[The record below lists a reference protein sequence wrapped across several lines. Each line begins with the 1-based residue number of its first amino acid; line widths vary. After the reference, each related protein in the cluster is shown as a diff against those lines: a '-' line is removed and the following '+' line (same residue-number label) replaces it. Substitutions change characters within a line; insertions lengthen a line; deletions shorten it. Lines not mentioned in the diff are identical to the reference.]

1 MSLSICGVENDTVD
15 DLIHTSNKRLRQE
28 ETAENNDVVLPDLS
42 EKYIDHINQAIKI
55 LKRVVYRKKRGKKK
69 NSYSNSEA
77 EQHVIFKVKLEKWYR
92 VDPTSPA
99 VQNSNDK
106 ASSQNTKPES
116 SPKFNVIGGTTPAKH
131 TASKKNWKCNT
142 SYIRFVKFADLS
154 SSKATNN
161 DVSAENVQLTL
172 SSFLRCTKDLLE
184 KNDSLLA
191 CSDTKLTYLL
201 KSSFTVNHTN
211 VMVCQISQRSKHATA
226 QVLPTLKFASRI
238 LQSTPDGMERLR
250 AIGGKE
256 GNRRDLLWVPSADQ

>member
-1 MSLSICGVENDTVD
+1 M
-15 DLIHTSNKRLRQE
+15 RQE

-42 EKYIDHINQAIKI
+42 EKYIDNINQAIKI

-69 NSYSNSEA
+69 NSYSNREA

-116 SPKFNVIGGTTPAKH
+116 SPKFNVIGGTTPAKD
-131 TASKKNWKCNT
+131 TNASKKNWKCNT

-172 SSFLRCTKDLLE
+172 SNFLRCTRTFWKRM
-184 KNDSLLA
+184 
-191 CSDTKLTYLL
+191 
-201 KSSFTVNHTN
+201 TVFWL
-211 VMVCQISQRSKHATA
+211 VAI
-226 QVLPTLKFASRI
+226 
-238 LQSTPDGMERLR
+238 QS
-250 AIGGKE
+250 
-256 GNRRDLLWVPSADQ
+256 